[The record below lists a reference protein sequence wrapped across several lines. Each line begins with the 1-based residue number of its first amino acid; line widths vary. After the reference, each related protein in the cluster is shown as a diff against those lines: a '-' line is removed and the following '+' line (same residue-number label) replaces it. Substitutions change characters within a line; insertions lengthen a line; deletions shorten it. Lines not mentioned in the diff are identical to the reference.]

1 MPTTYDIGAY
11 IPSLKEPQH
20 KTYLGNASL
29 FTGYV
34 DAATMIGAATGT
46 TSDTVVIPIITLPH
60 GALIDKW
67 EIKSS
72 QMNTGALMDIGFRY
86 VNPASATAN
95 PRYGVAGKGM
105 PTASATQFATN
116 LAVGAGAVATS
127 DVLYDP
133 FICQADVQIILTI
146 DTASGDMLPS
156 NAKIALIMTG
166 RYKGAL

>member
-1 MPTTYDIGAY
+1 MPTYDIGAY

-46 TSDTVVIPIITLPH
+46 TADTVVIPIITLPH

-67 EIKSS
+67 EIKASA
-72 QMNTGALMDIGFRY
+72 MNTAANLSIGFRY
-86 VNPASATAN
+86 VNPAAAIAN
-95 PRYGVAGKGM
+95 PRYGSAAKGM
-105 PTASATQFATN
+105 PTPSATYFATDLDSASLVN
-116 LAVGAGAVATS
+116 TS
-127 DVLYDP
+127 DILYDP

-146 DTASGDMLPS
+146 DDATGDMLPA